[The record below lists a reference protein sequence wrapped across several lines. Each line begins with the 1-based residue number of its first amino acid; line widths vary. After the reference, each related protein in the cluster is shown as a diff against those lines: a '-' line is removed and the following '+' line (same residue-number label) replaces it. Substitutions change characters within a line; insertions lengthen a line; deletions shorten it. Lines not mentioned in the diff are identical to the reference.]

1 MSLRMA
7 LLGLLISRGPASGY
21 SLSKAF
27 QDTLSHVWSASH
39 SQVYPE
45 LGRMAERG
53 LVTVEADGPRGRK
66 PYTVTDAG
74 RAELERWLTEEEPG
88 RAVRSEV
95 ALRAFLLPVVDVRQ
109 GLELTRGEAV
119 YHRERSRR
127 LDELRGLLDDGLNDG
142 FGRYAAELG
151 ARVSRAL
158 AEWAEWAT
166 DQLLVEEA
174 ALRPQSGTDGH
185 DHGRGT

>member
-45 LGRMAERG
+45 LGRMAENG

-74 RAELERWLTEEEPG
+74 RAELERWLTEEEPS

-109 GLELTRGEAV
+109 GLDFTRGEAE

-127 LDELRGLLDDGLNDG
+127 LDELRALLQDAPGYG

-151 ARVSRAL
+151 VRVSRAR

-166 DQLLVEEA
+166 EQLLAEEA
-174 ALRPQSGTDGH
+174 APQPQPQPGTDRH
-185 DHGRGT
+185 DDGP